1 MGTSSGLLYCLL
13 RRNLRHCVG
22 IDRVNYA
29 LDPAPQCEVSEYL
42 HNAAAI
48 GKGRLLKN
56 RQIFHHAILH
66 NVFHDLIYEINL
78 SAIKIR
84 ISKIL

>member
-1 MGTSSGLLYCLL
+1 MLEFFVGQTVSNGRGFCDLQKEKSPELVMGTSSGLLYCLL

-48 GKGRLLKN
+48 GK
-56 RQIFHHAILH
+56 
-66 NVFHDLIYEINL
+66 
-78 SAIKIR
+78 
-84 ISKIL
+84 